1 MDKLREWGFPAALI
15 VAWMV
20 AAAYTISFL
29 IGPSDPAAAPPG
41 SPQAIVDTEQP
52 AS

>member
-1 MDKLREWGFPAALI
+1 MDKLREWGFPVALI

-29 IGPSDPAAAPPG
+29 IGPSDPAVAPAG
-41 SPQAIVDTEQP
+41 SPQAIFDSEQP

>member
-1 MDKLREWGFPAALI
+1 MDKLREWGFPVALI

-20 AAAYTISFL
+20 AAAYTVSIL
-29 IGPSDPAAAPPG
+29 IGPSDPAVAPPG
-41 SPQAIVDTEQP
+41 NPPPIVDSERP

>member
-1 MDKLREWGFPAALI
+1 METLREWGFPAALI

-20 AAAYTISFL
+20 AAAYTISLL
-29 IGPSDPAAAPPG
+29 IGPSDPAMAPPR
-41 SPQAIVDTEQP
+41 SPQAIVDSEKP